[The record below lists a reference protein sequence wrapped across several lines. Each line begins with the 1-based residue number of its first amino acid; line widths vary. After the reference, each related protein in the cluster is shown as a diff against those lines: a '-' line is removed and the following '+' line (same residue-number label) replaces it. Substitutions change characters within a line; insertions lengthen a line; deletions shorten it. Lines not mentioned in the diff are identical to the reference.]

1 METMMEVEAPARE
14 QFLPFALPSIGEEE
28 IAEVVD
34 TLRSGWV
41 TTGPKV
47 KRFESEFSAYT
58 SAPHSIAVNSCTLHS
73 PLWESGPAMKSSCL
87 LLRFAPQQMWWFIWA
102 PVLYSWTLARTFK
115 FLPRP

>member
-47 KRFESEFSAYT
+47 KRFESQFSAYT
-58 SAPHSIAVNSCTLHS
+58 SAPHSIAVNSCTAGLHTA
-73 PLWESGPAMKSSCL
+73 LAALGIGPGDEVIRL
-87 LLRFAPQQMWWFIWA
+87 LLRFAPQQMW
-102 PVLYSWTLARTFK
+102 
-115 FLPRP
+115 